1 MRKLILIFRK
11 ILFAPI
17 GLINYVQLKMGGVKS
32 KKLHIEG
39 LMTCL
44 NSGTIIIGENTKI
57 NSSKFKNVI
66 GGDTR
71 TSFVVHK
78 GATLTIGR
86 EVRISNSA
94 IQCAN
99 SVTIGDYT
107 MIGGSCKI
115 WDTDFHS
122 LDPKIRRETP
132 NEGAK
137 TAPIVIGNN
146 VFIGG
151 CSLILKSVN
160 IGDNSIIAAGSV
172 ISKDIPAN
180 EIWGGNPA
188 KLIRK
193 L

>member
-1 MRKLILIFRK
+1 MINLIRLIIFVPTILLNRIVFLVNKVKHNKLTLNGSVLIK
-11 ILFAPI
+11 NKGSITI
-17 GLINYVQLKMGGVKS
+17 G
-32 KKLHIEG
+32 
-39 LMTCL
+39 T
-44 NSGTIIIGENTKI
+44 NTKI

-71 TSFVVHK
+71 TSIVVHK
-78 GATLTIGR
+78 DAKLKIGK
-86 EVRISNSA
+86 EVKISNSA

-99 SVTIGDYT
+99 SISIGDYV

-122 LDPKIRRETP
+122 TDPIIRKNTP
-132 NEGAK
+132 NDGAN
-137 TAPIVIGNN
+137 TAPIVISNN

-151 CSLILKSVN
+151 FSIILKGVS
-160 IGDNSIIAAGSV
+160 IGENSIVAAGSV
-172 ISKDIPAN
+172 VSKDIPPN

-193 L
+193 V